1 MDIHTHSPDKP
12 PKTWASRVLWP
23 ALTQTFRRRSRLPMH
38 AIWLAAALSG
48 SQSLAEEAPPFFE
61 EVTIVGTR
69 DDVRNMPGAAHVL
82 GPDDI
87 ERFGYTDIQRLAR
100 QIPGVSIQVEDGYGL
115 RPNISIRGVASER
128 SGRITLLEDNVLI
141 APAPYSAP
149 SAYYFPTTG
158 RMHSL
163 EVLKGPAAISQ
174 GPYTIGGA
182 LNLVSTPIPAEP
194 GGAIVAEGGQHGTWR
209 LHATYGG
216 STDRGL
222 GFLIE
227 THQWVAHGYQ
237 AIDRGGE
244 SGLAIADY
252 TVKARFAPPASRHRF
267 DVKLQFADQ
276 VSDQSYLGLTDA
288 DFADDP
294 FRRYGI
300 SALDEIET
308 DHDQTILRY
317 TLALG
322 NALEFSA
329 VAYNNTHARDWF
341 KTEGIDF
348 DGSEDAQ
355 TFSRTSWWNVIRAA
369 NLGATLSGVDSAQ
382 LLATLHGAADTPA
395 GSIQIRSNAREYF
408 SRGVQVG
415 LEWDADFGGTEHAI
429 DIGARLHADEE
440 DRLQRNSTYSQ
451 RDGRLLLDDA
461 GLLGNAGN
469 RIQEAR
475 ALSVFIHDRIAI
487 GRWSVSAGL
496 RYEDIEQKRTRFET
510 RPGRTADPAQR
521 SAGNMRDQRENL
533 TTVLLPG
540 IGASLDTT
548 ENTELFVGAH
558 KGFTAPSNAPGVN
571 EETAFNYEAGARFY
585 RQRWNGEMT
594 AFLSDYNNLLGECT
608 ASSGA
613 DCEVGDAFNGDA
625 ATVRGIEASFS
636 ADLSTG
642 MGLRLPLTLTLT
654 RMDATFDSDVADTDF
669 FGDVRRGDPLP
680 YLPKQQVHATIGWL
694 YGRAQANLALHYV
707 DEVCVRASCGNFET
721 TDSAFTIDI
730 AGSWQLNEHFAIFA
744 RIENLTRSTGIV
756 GRHPYGARPNKDRTA
771 AAGVRAR
778 F

>member
-1 MDIHTHSPDKP
+1 MDIETCFVDNR
-12 PKTWASRVLWP
+12 PKTRAFRVLWP
-23 ALTQTFRRRSRLPMH
+23 PLVQTFRRRSRLSMH
-38 AIWLAAALSG
+38 AIWLAAAVSG
-48 SQSLAEEAPPFFE
+48 SQSLAEEAPSFLE

-87 ERFGYTDIQRLAR
+87 ERFGYTDIQRLAG
-100 QIPGVSIQVEDGYGL
+100 QIPGVSIQIEDGYGL

-128 SGRITLLEDNVLI
+128 SGRITVLEDNVLI

-158 RMHSL
+158 RMHSF

-194 GGAIVAEGGQHGTWR
+194 GGAIVAEAGQHGMRR
-209 LHATYGG
+209 LHASYGG
-216 STDRGL
+216 STDRGF

-252 TVKARFAPPASRHRF
+252 TLKARFAPPASRHRF
-267 DVKLQFADQ
+267 DLKLQFANQ
-276 VSDQSYLGLTDA
+276 VSDQSYLGLTDP

-355 TFSRTSWWNVIRAA
+355 TFSRTSWSNVIRAA
-369 NLGATLSGVDSAQ
+369 NLGATLSGLDSAR
-382 LLATLHGAADTPA
+382 LLAILHGAADTPA

-408 SRGVQVG
+408 SRGVQMG
-415 LEWDADFGGTEHAI
+415 LAWDADFGGTEHAI

-451 RDGRLLLDDA
+451 RDGRLGLDDA

-475 ALSVFIHDRIAI
+475 ALSVFIHDRITI

-510 RPGRTADPAQR
+510 RSGRTADPAKR

-533 TTVLLPG
+533 TSVLLPG
-540 IGASLDTT
+540 IGASFDAT
-548 ENTELFVGAH
+548 ENAELFIGAH

-571 EETAFNYEAGARFY
+571 EETAFNYEAGARVY
-585 RQRWNGEMT
+585 RQRWNGELT
-594 AFLSDYNNLLGECT
+594 AFLSDYDNLLGECT

-680 YLPKQQVHATIGWL
+680 YLPKQQVHATLGWL

-707 DEVCVRASCGNFET
+707 DEVCVRASCGDFEK
-721 TDSAFTIDI
+721 TDSALTVDV
-730 AGSWQLNEHFAIFA
+730 AASWRLNERVALFA
-744 RIENLTRSTGIV
+744 RVENLTRSTGIV

>member
-1 MDIHTHSPDKP
+1 
-12 PKTWASRVLWP
+12 
-23 ALTQTFRRRSRLPMH
+23 MH
-38 AIWLAAALSG
+38 ALWLAAVVAG
-48 SQSLAEEAPPFFE
+48 PQGFAEEAPPFFE
-61 EVTIVGTR
+61 EVTIVGSR

-100 QIPGVSIQVEDGYGL
+100 QIPGVSIQIEDGYGL

-128 SGRITLLEDNVLI
+128 SSRITLLEDNVLI

-158 RMHSL
+158 RMHSF

-182 LNLVSTPIPAEP
+182 LNLVSTPIPSEP
-194 GGAIVAEGGQHGTWR
+194 GGAIVAEAGQHGTWR
-209 LHATYGG
+209 LHASYGG

-227 THQWVAHGYQ
+227 THQWMSDGYQ
-237 AIDRGGE
+237 VIDRGGD

-252 TVKARFAPPASRHRF
+252 TFKVRFAPPASRHRF

-288 DFADDP
+288 DFARHP
-294 FRRYGI
+294 FRRYGM
-300 SALDEIET
+300 SALDQIET
-308 DHDQTILRY
+308 DHDQMILRY
-317 TLALG
+317 TLSLG

-341 KTEGIDF
+341 KTEGIDL

-355 TFSRTSWWNVIRAA
+355 KLSRTSWSNVIRAA
-369 NLGATLSGVDSAQ
+369 NLGATLSGVDSAG
-382 LLATLHGAADTPA
+382 LLAILHGAADTPT

-415 LEWDADFGGTEHAI
+415 LVWDADFGGVEHAI

-440 DRLQRNSTYSQ
+440 DRLQRNDAYSQ
-451 RDGRLLLDDA
+451 HDGRLVLDDA
-461 GLLGNAGN
+461 GLRGNAGN

-475 ALSVFIHDRIAI
+475 ALSVFIHDQIAI
-487 GRWSVSAGL
+487 GRWAVSAGL

-510 RPGRTADPAQR
+510 RSGRTADPAER
-521 SAGNMRDQRENL
+521 SAANMRDQRENL

-540 IGASLDTT
+540 LGASFDAT
-548 ENTELFVGAH
+548 ENAQFFVGAH

-571 EETAFNYEAGARFY
+571 EETAFNYEAGARVY
-585 RQRWNGEMT
+585 GRWWNGELT
-594 AFLSDYNNLLGECT
+594 AFLSDYDNLLGQCT

-625 ATVRGIEASFS
+625 ATVRGIEASLS
-636 ADLSTG
+636 ADLSTKT
-642 MGLRLPLTLTLT
+642 GLQLPLTLTFT

-669 FGDVRRGDPLP
+669 FGDVRRGDPVP
-680 YLPKQQVHATIGWL
+680 YLPKQQVHAMIGWL
-694 YGRAQANLALHYV
+694 RGRTQANLALHYV
-707 DEVCVRASCGNFET
+707 DEMCVRASCGDFET
-721 TDSAFTIDI
+721 TDSALTVDV
-730 AGSWQLNEHFAIFA
+730 AASWRLNEHVSFFA
-744 RIENLTRSTGIV
+744 RIENLTRSTGIL
-756 GRHPYGARPNKDRTA
+756 GRHPYGARPNKDRSA
-771 AAGVRAR
+771 ATGVRAR

>member
-1 MDIHTHSPDKP
+1 MDSYTRAADNRPE
-12 PKTWASRVLWP
+12 TRTFRTLWP
-23 ALTQTFRRRSRLPMH
+23 ALLAMFRRRSRLSMH
-38 AIWLAAALSG
+38 ALWLAAAVAG
-48 SQSLAEEAPPFFE
+48 TQGFAEEAPPFFE
-61 EVTIVGTR
+61 EVTIVGSR

-158 RMHSL
+158 RMHSF
-163 EVLKGPAAISQ
+163 EVLKGPAAIRQ

-194 GGAIVAEGGQHGTWR
+194 GGAIVAEAGQHGTWR
-209 LHATYGG
+209 LHASYGG

-227 THQWVAHGYQ
+227 THQWMSDGYQ
-237 AIDRGGE
+237 VIDRGGD
-244 SGLAIADY
+244 SGLVIADY
-252 TVKARFAPPASRHRF
+252 TLKARFAPPASRHRF

-276 VSDQSYLGLTDA
+276 VSDQSYLGLTDS
-288 DFADDP
+288 DFARAP
-294 FRRYGI
+294 FRRYGL

-308 DHDQTILRY
+308 DHDQMILRY

-322 NALEFSA
+322 KAMEFSA

-355 TFSRTSWWNVIRAA
+355 TFSRTSWSNVIRAA
-369 NLGATLSGVDSAQ
+369 NLGAALSGVDSAQ
-382 LLATLHGAADTPA
+382 LLAILHGAADTPA

-415 LEWDADFGGTEHAI
+415 LVWDADFGGTEHAI
-429 DIGARLHADEE
+429 DIGVRLHADEE
-440 DRLQRNSTYSQ
+440 DRLQRNSAYSQ
-451 RDGRLLLDDA
+451 RDGRLVLDDS

-475 ALSVFIHDRIAI
+475 ALSIFIHDQIAI

-510 RPGRTADPAQR
+510 RSGRTADPAER
-521 SAGNMRDQRENL
+521 SAANMRDQRENI

-540 IGASLDTT
+540 IGASFDAT
-548 ENTELFVGAH
+548 ENAELFVGAH

-571 EETAFNYEAGARFY
+571 EETAFNYEAGARVY
-585 RQRWNGEMT
+585 GRWWNGELT
-594 AFLSDYNNLLGECT
+594 AYLSDYDNLLGECT

-625 ATVRGIEASFS
+625 ATVRGIEASLS
-636 ADLSTG
+636 ADLSTET
-642 MGLRLPLTLTLT
+642 GLQLPLTLTLT

-680 YLPKQQVHATIGWL
+680 YLPKQQVHAMIGWL
-694 YGRAQANLALHYV
+694 RGRAQANLALHYV
-707 DEVCVRASCGNFET
+707 DEVCVRASCGDFEK
-721 TDSAFTIDI
+721 TDSALTVDV
-730 AGSWQLNEHFAIFA
+730 AASWRLNERVALFA
-744 RIENLTRSTGIV
+744 RIENLTRSTGIL

>member
-1 MDIHTHSPDKP
+1 MHTRSPDNRP
-12 PKTWASRVLWP
+12 ESRAIHAAWP
-23 ALTQTFRRRSRLPMH
+23 ALLPRIVRASPAH
-38 AIWLAAALSG
+38 AIWLAAAVAWPQG
-48 SQSLAEEAPPFFE
+48 FADEDPPFFE
-61 EVTIVGTR
+61 EVTIVGSR

-87 ERFGYTDIQRLAR
+87 TRFGYTDIQRLAR

-115 RPNISIRGVASER
+115 RPNVSIRGVASER
-128 SGRITLLEDNVLI
+128 SSRITLLEDNVLI

-158 RMHSL
+158 RMHSV

-194 GGAIVAEGGQHGTWR
+194 GGAIVAEAGQDGTWR
-209 LHATYGG
+209 LHAIYGG
-216 STDRGL
+216 STDRGF

-227 THQWVAHGYQ
+227 THQWLSDGYQ

-244 SGLAIADY
+244 SGLVVADY
-252 TVKARFAPPASRHRF
+252 TLKARFAPSTSRHRF
-267 DVKLQFADQ
+267 DAKLQFADQ

-288 DFADDP
+288 DFARDP

-308 DHDQTILRY
+308 DHDQMILRY

-322 NALEFSA
+322 DALEFSA

-355 TFSRTSWWNVIRAA
+355 TFSRTSWSNVIRAA
-369 NLGATLSGVDSAQ
+369 NLGASLSGADSAE
-382 LLATLHGAADTPA
+382 LLAILHGAADTPA

-415 LEWDADFGGTEHAI
+415 LAWESNLGGAEHAI

-440 DRLQRNSTYSQ
+440 DRLQRNSAYSQ
-451 RDGRLLLDDA
+451 RDGRLELDDA

-475 ALSVFIHDRIAI
+475 ALSLFIHDRIAI
-487 GRWSVSAGL
+487 GRWSISPGL
-496 RYEDIEQKRTRFET
+496 RYENIEQNRTRFET
-510 RPGRTADPAQR
+510 RSGRTADPAER
-521 SAGNMRDQRENL
+521 SSGNMRDQRENL
-533 TTVLLPG
+533 TEVLLPG
-540 IGASLDTT
+540 IGASFDAT
-548 ENTELFVGAH
+548 ENAELFVGAH
-558 KGFTAPSNAPGVN
+558 KGFTAPSNAPGVKQ
-571 EETAFNYEAGARFY
+571 ETAFNYEAGARVY
-585 RQRWNGEMT
+585 GRWWNGEVT
-594 AFLSDYNNLLGECT
+594 AYLSDYDNLLGQCT
-608 ASSGA
+608 ASSRA
-613 DCEVGDAFNGDA
+613 DCEIGDAFNGDA
-625 ATVRGIEASFS
+625 ATVRGIEASLS
-636 ADLSTG
+636 ADLSTET
-642 MGLRLPLTLTLT
+642 GLQLPLTLTMT

-680 YLPKQQVHATIGWL
+680 YLPKHQVHATIGWL
-694 YGRAQANLALHYV
+694 HARAQANLALHYV
-707 DEVCVRASCGNFET
+707 DEVCVRASCGDFEK
-721 TDSAFTIDI
+721 TDSTLTVDVAT
-730 AGSWQLNEHFAIFA
+730 SWQLNEHVTFFA
-744 RIENLTRSTGIV
+744 RIENLTRSTGIL

-771 AAGVRAR
+771 AAGIRAR

>member
-1 MDIHTHSPDKP
+1 MHTRSPDNWP
-12 PKTWASRVLWP
+12 ESRALHAVWP
-23 ALTQTFRRRSRLPMH
+23 ALLPRIVRASPAH
-38 AIWLAAALSG
+38 AIWLAAAVAWPQG
-48 SQSLAEEAPPFFE
+48 FADEDPPFFE

-87 ERFGYTDIQRLAR
+87 TRFGYTDIQRLAR

-115 RPNISIRGVASER
+115 RPNVSIRGVASER
-128 SGRITLLEDNVLI
+128 SSRITLLEDNVLI

-158 RMHSL
+158 RMHSV

-194 GGAIVAEGGQHGTWR
+194 GGAIVAEAGQDGTWR
-209 LHATYGG
+209 LHAIYGG
-216 STDRGL
+216 STDRGF

-227 THQWVAHGYQ
+227 THQWLSDGYQ

-244 SGLAIADY
+244 SGLVVADY
-252 TVKARFAPPASRHRF
+252 TLKARFAPPDSRHRF
-267 DVKLQFADQ
+267 DAKLQFADQ

-288 DFADDP
+288 DFARDP

-308 DHDQTILRY
+308 DHDQMILRY

-322 NALEFSA
+322 DALEFSA

-355 TFSRTSWWNVIRAA
+355 TFSRTSWSNVIRAA
-369 NLGATLSGVDSAQ
+369 NLGASLSGADSAE
-382 LLATLHGAADTPA
+382 LLAILHGAADTPA

-415 LEWDADFGGTEHAI
+415 LAWESNLGGAEHAI

-440 DRLQRNSTYSQ
+440 DRLQRNSAYSQ
-451 RDGRLLLDDA
+451 RGGRLVLDDA

-475 ALSVFIHDRIAI
+475 AVSVFVQDRIAI
-487 GRWSVSAGL
+487 GRWSVSTGL
-496 RYEDIEQKRTRFET
+496 RYEDIEQERTRFET
-510 RPGRTADPAQR
+510 RSGRTAHPGER
-521 SAGNMRDQRENL
+521 SAENVRDRRENL

-540 IGASLDTT
+540 IGVSLDAT
-548 ENTELFVGAH
+548 ENAELFVGAH

-571 EETAFNYEAGARFY
+571 EETALNYEAGARVY
-585 RQRWNGEMT
+585 GRGWNGELT
-594 AFLSDYNNLLGECT
+594 VFLSDYDNLLGVCT

-625 ATVRGIEASFS
+625 ATVRGVEASLS
-636 ADLSTG
+636 ADLSTAT
-642 MGLRLPLTLTLT
+642 RFQLPFTLTFT

-669 FGDVRRGDPLP
+669 FGDVRRGDPVP
-680 YLPKQQVHATIGWL
+680 YLPEHQFHAMIGWMR
-694 YGRAQANLALHYV
+694 GPVQANLSVHYV
-707 DEVCVRASCGNFET
+707 DEVCVRASCGDFEK
-721 TDSAFTIDI
+721 TDSALTVDV
-730 AGSWQLNEHFAIFA
+730 AASWRLNERVELFA
-744 RIENLTRSTGIV
+744 RIENLTRSTGIL

-771 AAGVRAR
+771 AAGLRAR